1 MSKLYRQGD
10 ILFKKIDEIP
20 KKAKKIETDVIVEGE
35 ATGHAHKIVNGFIF
49 QTWNEMF
56 IEAKTG
62 AEIVHDEHDPIALEP
77 GYYEVIRQKEYDP
90 TFIDP
95 RYVED

>member
-10 ILFKKIDEIP
+10 ILFKKIDKIP

-56 IEAKTG
+56 IDQPQIFYNFYIFSSFKNLFNT
-62 AEIVHDEHDPIALEP
+62 HLKDDEKH
-77 GYYEVIRQKEYDP
+77 
-90 TFIDP
+90 F
-95 RYVED
+95 